1 MDTSS
6 IFKIVALISW
16 TIFGL
21 FNIFAVFL
29 TKIYE
34 DSIKKMDIPEK
45 VILFFVLFLGGG
57 FVLSFSLRVLFKNEK
72 QSDKNHE
79 IGNDDF

>member
-1 MDTSS
+1 
-6 IFKIVALISW
+6 
-16 TIFGL
+16 
-21 FNIFAVFL
+21 
-29 TKIYE
+29 
-34 DSIKKMDIPEK
+34 MDIPEK

-79 IGNDDF
+79 IDNDDF